1 MKNLSI
7 TAASAAAL
15 CLTLSSLP
23 AQAQKN
29 SACASTPGG
38 CPSQTQIPSAVQTIL
53 VVEEIVSSP
62 KAGANTQVTS
72 LGNMKTTYRL
82 VPTGMTYSG
91 PVRLCMKYNSGSS
104 SANAA
109 SNKVNSVLRE
119 VLHEV
124 KDKSG
129 KATYRPVAG
138 APEDDK
144 INSQMC
150 VRLASF

>member
-15 CLTLSSLP
+15 CLALSSLP

-38 CPSQTQIPSAVQTIL
+38 CPSQTQIPSAVQTIQ
-53 VVEEIVSSP
+53 VVEEIVSSS
-62 KAGANTQVTS
+62 KIANTNVTS
-72 LGNMKTTYRL
+72 LGNVKTTYRL
-82 VPTGMTYSG
+82 VPTGATYSG

-109 SNKVNSVLRE
+109 SNKINSVLRE